1 MNFFNTTNCQP
12 ISQTQDIDRPIFG
25 WEVKFSLVTKR
36 SEQATSQLILTMMI
50 TRVKIQKEV

>member
-36 SEQATSQLILTMMI
+36 SEQATSQLIFNHDDYAC
-50 TRVKIQKEV
+50 